1 MYRNKAG
8 AAPVGVVNGM
18 GNGQSALHQRTVSKV
33 HAPVLWVAGVGAEY
47 SGATLT
53 APSQTLNRF
62 YMTTLSRLT
71 FILSG
76 ILWALAPTLTTAE
89 PNARIVLE
97 AARPTRQE
105 GSRGKDLK
113 QAASG
118 GEVLGQEFGA
128 KTGHFAEYAFE
139 MKKAIAP
146 VRIGVRYARG
156 LPEGGWL
163 EVTLDGKKLGLLRYD
178 HTGGW
183 GDAAKDFRWVSL
195 QIPKLAAGKHVLR
208 LTVVARPLDK
218 LPELPT
224 EVVPPAS
231 PILDLIGR
239 RTDKRSVGHGRNVA
253 LYTGSP
259 SKFFY
264 ATHELGNVFSAAD
277 GGTLVWYPDHV
288 LVDPCAANDGPPN
301 VNLDQIVIEPDDGK
315 ENEAPRVAPAVTEL
329 RQVCVTRDDVVVSRV
344 FLRNTSPKAIRHRIE
359 VAGDCRGSFDWRGK
373 PGGEKMTIQ
382 AGNVVLLIDRNVFPN
397 TLTEGLCMAVGG
409 STKPKEVKTEPSGT
423 YRMVYEVE
431 VAAKATRRLVIAC
444 AVDRDVSRA
453 RASLDRV
460 LKLTDPIAENRKDW
474 QAFYERAVPRFTCS
488 DRGLTELYG
497 FRWFLLR
504 FSTAGGNLGY
514 FKYPVVLEGRQAY
527 QTYCCYSAPFL
538 AYDLNWAVD
547 PMVGFGQAAN
557 MVKAAYDDGR
567 FPWYTS
573 PRTNRVPIHHRS
585 GTGLSLLPA
594 AAWRH
599 FVIHGDRKLLAELYP
614 GMKKNAE
621 WWLSDRGSD
630 GLYLVDHQLETGMDD
645 LLRWSGDKAPARYEA
660 VDASSYAYLNLRA
673 VEKMARALG
682 KTDDARKFAAAAD
695 KTSTAIN
702 ARMWDSK
709 TDCWRDSDPRTGKQ
723 ADMLAVTTF
732 YPFFAGIGGEKQ
744 MNVFRKHLLNPD
756 QFWLAH
762 PVPAL
767 AKDDKRFRPDAFW
780 AGPSWPAA
788 TSHVVEAFAT
798 SAKTLDR
805 SLLPRAAK
813 LFKRAAANHLRPRA
827 DFSERYNPL
836 TGEPLSAWAD
846 YMHSWWIDLIIRHAA
861 GLMIQDDGSLL
872 IDPLPL
878 DLDHFALRGVPWR
891 GRLVDVL
898 WKKPGNETKD
908 SGLTV
913 RVDGKVLRRVENF
926 RPGEKPI
933 VIRQADVR

>member
-1 MYRNKAG
+1 MKSRTSSIVGVLLWTVAPALIG
-8 AAPVGVVNGM
+8 AA
-18 GNGQSALHQRTVSKV
+18 
-33 HAPVLWVAGVGAEY
+33 
-47 SGATLT
+47 
-53 APSQTLNRF
+53 
-62 YMTTLSRLT
+62 
-71 FILSG
+71 
-76 ILWALAPTLTTAE
+76 E
-89 PNARIVLE
+89 PEGRIVLE
-97 AARPTRQE
+97 AERPTRQQ

-113 QAASG
+113 KAASG
-118 GEVLGQEFGA
+118 GEVLGREFGA

-139 MKKAIAP
+139 VKNAIAP
-146 VRIGVRYARG
+146 ARLAVRYARA
-156 LPEGGWL
+156 LPGGGWL
-163 EVTLDGKKLGLLRYD
+163 EVKLDGKKLGTLRYD

-183 GDAAKDFRWVSL
+183 GDAESHFRWASL
-195 QIPKLAAGKHVLR
+195 RVPKLAAGKHLLR
-208 LTVVARPLDK
+208 LTVVARPTDDAVK
-218 LPELPT
+218 PPAEVAPT
-224 EVVPPAS
+224 ES
-231 PILDLIGR
+231 PILDLIGQR
-239 RTDKRSVGHGRNVA
+239 ADKRSVGHGSNVA

-264 ATHELGNVFSAAD
+264 ATHELGNIFSAAD
-277 GGTLVWYPDHV
+277 GGTVVWYPDHV
-288 LVDPCAANDGPPN
+288 LVDPRAADDGPPN

-315 ENEAPRVAPAVTEL
+315 TTEAARAAPDVTEL
-329 RQVCVTRDDVVVSRV
+329 RQVCVTRDDVVVSRI
-344 FLRNTSPKAIRHRIE
+344 FLRNTSTKAVTHRIE
-359 VAGDCRGSFDWRGK
+359 VTGDCRGSFDWRGK

-397 TLTEGLCMAVGG
+397 ALTEGLCLAVGG
-409 STKPKEVKTEPSGT
+409 SIKPKEIKTEPAGT
-423 YRMVYEVE
+423 YRMAYEIE
-431 VAAKATRRLVIAC
+431 LPAKASRRLVLAC
-444 AVDRDVSRA
+444 AIDREVSRA
-453 RASLDRV
+453 RANLDRV
-460 LKLTDPIAENRKDW
+460 LRQTDAIAENRKDW
-474 QAFYERAVPRFTCS
+474 QAFYEREVPRFTCS

-504 FSTAGGNLGY
+504 FSTAGGSLGY
-514 FKYPVVLEGRQAY
+514 FKYPVVLEGRQSY
-527 QTYCCYSAPFL
+527 QTNCCYSAPFL

-547 PMVGFGQAAN
+547 PKVGFGQAAN
-557 MVKAAYDDGR
+557 MVRAAYDDGR

-599 FVIHGDRKLLAELYP
+599 FVIHGDKKLLAELYP

-621 WWLSDRGSD
+621 WWLRDRCSD
-630 GLYLVDHQLETGMDD
+630 GLFLVDHQLETGMDD
-645 LLRWSGDKAPARYEA
+645 LYRWVGDKVPPRYEA

-682 KTDDARKFAAAAD
+682 KTEDARRFAAAAD
-695 KTSTAIN
+695 KTAAAVN
-702 ARMWDSK
+702 DRLWDPK
-709 TDCWRDSDPRTGKQ
+709 AECWRDRNPGNRKQ

-732 YPFFAGIGGEKQ
+732 YPFFAGIGGEKHLG
-744 MNVFRKHLLNPD
+744 VFRKHLLNPD

-805 SLLPRAAK
+805 SLLPKAAE
-813 LFKRAAANHLRPRA
+813 LFKRAAANHLWPRA
-827 DFSERYNPL
+827 DFFERYNPL
-836 TGEPLSAWAD
+836 TGEPLSTWAD

-878 DLDHFALRGVPWR
+878 GLDHFALRGVPWR

-898 WKKPGNETKD
+898 WNKPGDDTKD
-908 SGLTV
+908 TGLTV
-913 RVDGKVLRRVENF
+913 RVDGKVVSRHEKF
-926 RPGEKPI
+926 RPGNKP
-933 VIRQADVR
+933 VVLRVEAPR